1 MNCRITDL
9 RAKEVINMCDG
20 TRLGNVC
27 DVEVDTETGQ
37 LVSIIIFGRG
47 KLFGL
52 GGKNCDIKICWKD
65 INVIGDDTILV
76 NYKTPIQPKTENN
89 KRGGYFDSLFN

>member
-1 MNCRITDL
+1 MNCRVKDL
-9 RAKEVINMCDG
+9 CAKEVINMSDG

-37 LVSIIIFGRG
+37 LAAIIIFGRG
-47 KLFGL
+47 KMFGL
-52 GGKNCDIKICWKD
+52 GNKNCDIRICWKD

-76 NYKTPIQPKTENN
+76 CYTAPPCNDACKPR
-89 KRGGYFDSLFN
+89 RGFLDNMFG